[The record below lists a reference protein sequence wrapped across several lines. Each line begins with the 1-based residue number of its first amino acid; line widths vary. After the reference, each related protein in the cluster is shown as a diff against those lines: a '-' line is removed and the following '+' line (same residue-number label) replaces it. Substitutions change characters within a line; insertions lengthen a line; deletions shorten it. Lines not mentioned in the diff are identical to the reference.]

1 KGTGEKSPRKETM
14 DMKESPSKGPDVLYE
29 EGTREAQVRA
39 GQQRARLLRQ
49 ERAKRE
55 TAAAAR
61 CWTGEYNKLT
71 STSTSIYFP
80 PISTRQVDDS
90 VTPEALELLQ
100 FVSTTQISSIITQN
114 CGSPIHSS

>member
-1 KGTGEKSPRKETM
+1 M

-29 EGTREAQVRA
+29 EGTREA
-39 GQQRARLLRQ
+39 
-49 ERAKRE
+49 
-55 TAAAAR
+55 
-61 CWTGEYNKLT
+61 
-71 STSTSIYFP
+71 
-80 PISTRQVDDS
+80 QVDDS

>member
-1 KGTGEKSPRKETM
+1 M

-39 GQQRARLLRQ
+39 GQQRARLLR
-49 ERAKRE
+49 
-55 TAAAAR
+55 
-61 CWTGEYNKLT
+61 YNKLT

-90 VTPEALELLQ
+90 VTPEALELFQ
-100 FVSTTQISSIITQN
+100 FVSTTQISSTIKQN